1 MTFFPAGFDP
11 RDDRVA
17 LLDLV
22 EVDTPDGPGRF
33 LIGVDGVFRDV
44 DGNQW
49 IGSQLVAVN
58 GLKSA
63 IDGIAPEGTA
73 TLSYFQDPEAAN
85 LIAQLRALGS
95 DYIAGRK
102 ITFYVQPLQSMS
114 EFYAPTLPPV
124 QWMQRVMKNTAFAAQ
139 GALDRS
145 ISLTFEAWS
154 EYRRSARRI
163 AMNTEGHA
171 RLTGA
176 PNPSLEF
183 APTVDFQEEKLFG

>member
-1 MTFFPAGFDP
+1 MSLFPPDFDL
-11 RDDRVA
+11 RADTVGI
-17 LLDLV
+17 LDLV
-22 EVDTPDGPGRF
+22 EVDTPQGPGRF
-33 LIGVDGVFRDV
+33 LIGVDGIFRDV
-44 DGNQW
+44 NGNEW
-49 IGSQLVAVN
+49 VGSQLVSV
-58 GLKSA
+58 GSLKSA

-73 TLSYFQDPEAAN
+73 TLSFFQDPNAKN
-85 LIAQLRALGS
+85 LIAQIRAQGT
-95 DYIAGRK
+95 DYIKGRK
-102 ITFYVQPLQSMS
+102 ITFYVQPLASMA
-114 EFYAPTLPPV
+114 EFYAPKTPPI
-124 QWMQRVMKNTAFAAQ
+124 QWMQRVMKNVAFSAQ

-171 RLTGA
+171 QLTGS